1 MIKIIRNWS
10 EEIIIAVIISII
22 IENLI
27 PEGKNKKYVKVVIGI
42 FILYTIL
49 NPIFSNLNYDFDL
62 KNEFN
67 YENSI
72 ETSSTFSNDI
82 KDIYIKGIEEEVK
95 KMVEKDGFIANS
107 VKVSVDKNYEE
118 IQEIQIT
125 LKNKEILIEPIII
138 GNNVQNQVSQNGQ
151 YENLIKDISENFSVD
166 SKKIIIK
173 E

>member
-49 NPIFSNLNYDFDL
+49 NPIFSNLNYDFDF

-95 KMVEKDGFIANS
+95 KIVEKDGFIVNS
-107 VKVSVDKNYEE
+107 VNVSVDKNYEE
-118 IQEIQIT
+118 IKEIQII

-138 GNNVQNQVSQNGQ
+138 GNSVQNQVAQNGQ

-166 SKKIIIK
+166 NQKIIIK
-173 E
+173 K